1 VDTLGLLASWS
12 ISTSFPFV
20 VRPFRRTI
28 SPPIPFVLDARNG
41 RCFAEYTHC
50 SIAIRY
56 TEEGL
61 EYVVPEAP
69 LLFPFRSIITKQLH
83 SSLVELEFGDTPFV
97 PLFLTYPFGGRS
109 WIRFCWW
116 LVFILSPVEDERAR
130 EKRLLTSMRC
140 YRGSVTSKLAHGEL
154 FNQCKQYPFTQP
166 SSLQTRFCFLPQ
178 YIHSSMPRSVASN
191 PWPFLTSH
199 REVLI

>member
-20 VRPFRRTI
+20 GRPFRRTI
-28 SPPIPFVLDARNG
+28 SPPIHSVLDARNG

-61 EYVVPEAP
+61 DYVVPEAP

-97 PLFLTYPFGGRS
+97 PLFLPYPFGGRS

-116 LVFILSPVEDERAR
+116 LVFIFDPGGRRASER
-130 EKRLLTSMRC
+130 ERLLTSMRC
-140 YRGSVTSKLAHGEL
+140 YHCSVTSKLAHGEL

-166 SSLQTRFCFLPQ
+166 SSLHTRSF
-178 YIHSSMPRSVASN
+178 S
-191 PWPFLTSH
+191 
-199 REVLI
+199 